1 MSLRRR
7 IFHAVLGSRKAL
19 DGSISP
25 ATTAAGTPPA
35 VNLPREADFANIH
48 QQPDGIREEL
58 AANFDLL
65 NNAEHGE
72 PRRVVVT
79 VASGARILAGSLV
92 FPGAAALTG
101 TLLLWLA
108 KRHNSGRGW
117 LAWMLGV
124 GATTAA
130 APATGLWNF
139 AQLQPLHREWVDPVW
154 WRSTVGGAL
163 LVVLKDSWSMARQIM
178 ERRRAASR
186 RIESQAVRDGLEI

>member
-7 IFHAVLGSRKAL
+7 IFHAVLGSRKSL
-19 DGSISP
+19 DNISP

-35 VNLPREADFANIH
+35 VNGAREADFANIH

-117 LAWMLGV
+117 LAWMLGM
-124 GATTAA
+124 GATTVA
-130 APATGLWNF
+130 APTTAGLWNF
-139 AQLQPLHREWVDPVW
+139 PQFQPLQREWVDPVW

-178 ERRRAASR
+178 ERKRAASR